1 LRYRDADT
9 GQEHWGAVLMHPGLR
24 LPVDA
29 ELDFGGAL
37 VRLIRVAD
45 PA

>member
-1 LRYRDADT
+1 LRYLDAGT
-9 GQEHWGAVLMHPGLR
+9 GQEHWGAALMQHGLR

-29 ELDFGGAL
+29 ELDFGSAL
-37 VRLIRVAD
+37 VRLVRVAD